1 MSGSHGTFATALNC
15 MDGRTQEIVVKKIKE
30 FAGVDYVDMITEPG
44 VDGILAKN
52 ENLSLLEWVLTKVK
66 ISTEKHGSKYV
77 AVVGH
82 GDHCAGNPVDKD
94 QHFKDIATSVGL
106 VRSWVGPD
114 VKVVGLY
121 TESDPTNV
129 QGEWKVELVC

>member
-1 MSGSHGTFATALNC
+1 MSSHGTFATALNC
-15 MDGRTQEIVVKKIKE
+15 MDGRVQEIVVKKIKE
-30 FAGVDYVDMITEPG
+30 FTGVDYVDMITEPG
-44 VDGILAKN
+44 IDGLLAKK

-82 GDHCAGNPVDKD
+82 GDHCAGNPVEKE
-94 QHFKDIATSVGL
+94 QHFLDVKASCEL
-106 VRSWVGPD
+106 VKTWVGPD

-121 TESDPTNV
+121 TETDKGNPE
-129 QGEWKVELVC
+129 GEWLMEAVC